1 MEVYEAIRTV
11 LAVREFQNKPISG
24 DSVNRIIQSARLTAS
39 SQNGQPWH
47 FIIVENRDTLAKL
60 GSLVNFGL
68 INTRAAFAVVVA
80 IDKSSE
86 YAISDAS
93 RAIQSMV
100 LAAWAEGIGSNWT
113 GWVGMTEIADLL
125 GVPPNLDVIAVIPFG
140 YPIRTR
146 TICKKRRKKLSEIVH
161 YEKFGE
167 PYVMSSNK
175 S

>member
-146 TICKKRRKKLSEIVH
+146 TIGKKRRKKLSEIVH

-175 S
+175 G